1 MDIND
6 YLLPVEGT
14 DWRALL
20 VDWLPELPDR
30 FTLWLVNRFGDL
42 FFVLDDGTVCGLD
55 VRSGRLTRLAGSRE
69 EFGALLDAGDHAEQW
84 LQLSLVDACVA
95 AGLVPAEGQCYGFRQ
110 PLHLGGAATA
120 GNVEVLGLP
129 VHYALLAELRRR
141 APLDAAP
148 AGNA

>member
-6 YLLPVEGT
+6 YLLPVDGS

-20 VDWLPELPDR
+20 VDWLPDLPPS

-42 FFVLDDGTVCGLD
+42 FFVLDDGAVLWLD
-55 VRSGRLTRLAGSRE
+55 VRSGQLTRLADTRE
-69 EFGALLDAGDHAEQW
+69 AFAALLDVGDYAEQW
-84 LQLSLVDACVA
+84 LHLSLVDACVE

-110 PLHLGGAATA
+110 PLELGGSATV
-120 GNVEVLGLP
+120 GNVEVLGLA

-141 APLDAAP
+141 ARTAAGP
-148 AGNA
+148 AGSA